1 MPFNFKSLSIPD
13 VILIEPFI
21 FRDDRGAFAETYKL
35 SDFKKIGILN
45 NFVQDNYSISGKW
58 VLRGLHYQIAPAA
71 QGKLVRVARGRIFDV
86 AVDIRKDSHYFGKWV
101 GIELS
106 EDNRYMLWIPA
117 GFAHGFVALHDN
129 TEVLYKTT
137 EEYAP
142 EFERGIIW
150 NDPEIGIEWPVK
162 NPVLS
167 PKDANFP
174 FLTDADLPEK
184 VS

>member
-21 FRDDRGAFAETYKL
+21 FRDERGAFAEMYKL
-35 SDFKKIGILN
+35 SDFKKIGILD

-86 AVDIRKDSHYFGKWV
+86 AVDIRKDSHYFGKWIGV
-101 GIELS
+101 ELS
-106 EDNRYMLWIPA
+106 EDNRYMLWIPP
-117 GFAHGFVALHDN
+117 GFAHGFVALEDN

-174 FLTDADLPEK
+174 FLNNEQ
-184 VS
+184 

>member
-21 FRDDRGAFAETYKL
+21 FRDERGAFAEMYKL
-35 SDFKKIGILN
+35 SDFKKLGILD

-86 AVDIRKDSHYFGKWV
+86 AVDIRKDSHYFGKWIGV
-101 GIELS
+101 ELS

-117 GFAHGFVALHDN
+117 GFAHGFVALEDN

-174 FLTDADLPEK
+174 FLAD
-184 VS
+184 SDNNF

>member
-21 FRDDRGAFAETYKL
+21 FRDERGAFAEMYKL
-35 SDFKKIGILN
+35 SDFKKLGILD

-86 AVDIRKDSHYFGKWV
+86 AVDIRKDSPYFGKWV

-106 EDNRYMLWIPA
+106 EDNRHMLWIPA
-117 GFAHGFVALHDN
+117 GFAHGFVALEDN

-174 FLTDADLPEK
+174 FLNQ
-184 VS
+184 

>member
-21 FRDDRGAFAETYKL
+21 FRDERGAFAEMYKL
-35 SDFKKIGILN
+35 SDFKKLGILD

-86 AVDIRKDSHYFGKWV
+86 AVDIRKDSHYFGKWIGV
-101 GIELS
+101 ELS

-117 GFAHGFVALHDN
+117 GFAHGFVALEDN

-174 FLTDADLPEK
+174 FLNQ
-184 VS
+184 